1 MSRASVI
8 EVAQVR
14 DAAPL
19 FAALGDE
26 TRLRL
31 LVRLSAS
38 GPESISRL
46 SAKTPVSRQAVTK
59 HLNVLSR
66 AGLIR
71 GSRRGRERIWQ
82 VEPKRLA
89 DARLHLDRI
98 SRLWDDALGRLQR
111 HVERQTQDSTGGS

>member
-1 MSRASVI
+1 MEA
-8 EVAQVR
+8 AQVR

-31 LVRLSAS
+31 FLRLSSS

-59 HLNVLSR
+59 HLDVLSR

-89 DARLHLDRI
+89 DAGLYLERI
-98 SRLWDDALGRLQR
+98 SRLWNDALGRLQR
-111 HVERQTQDSTGGS
+111 HVERQK

>member
-1 MSRASVI
+1 MSRANAM

-14 DAAPL
+14 DAAPV

-31 LVRLSAS
+31 LVRLSSS
-38 GPESISRL
+38 GPDSISRL

-59 HLNVLSR
+59 HLEVLSR

-71 GSRRGRERIWQ
+71 GNRRGRERIGQ
-82 VEPKRLA
+82 VEPKRLV
-89 DARLHLDRI
+89 DARLYLDRI

-111 HVERQTQDSTGGS
+111 HVERQ

>member
-1 MSRASVI
+1 M
-8 EVAQVR
+8 EVARAR

-26 TRLRL
+26 TRLGL
-31 LVRLSAS
+31 LVSLSAS

-46 SAKTPVSRQAVTK
+46 SARTPVSRQAVTK
-59 HLNVLSR
+59 HLGVLSR

-71 GSRRGRERIWQ
+71 GDRRGRQRIWQ

-89 DARLHLDRI
+89 DARLYLDRI

-111 HVERQTQDSTGGS
+111 HVERRRGT

>member
-1 MSRASVI
+1 M

-26 TRLRL
+26 TRLKL
-31 LVRLSAS
+31 LVRLSSS
-38 GPESISRL
+38 GPESIARL

-59 HLNVLSR
+59 HLDVLSR

-71 GSRRGRERIWQ
+71 GNRRGRERIWQ
-82 VEPKRLA
+82 VEPKRLV
-89 DARLHLDRI
+89 DARLYLDRI

-111 HVERQTQDSTGGS
+111 HVERST

>member
-1 MSRASVI
+1 M

-31 LVRLSAS
+31 FLRLSSS
-38 GPESISRL
+38 GPESIARL
-46 SAKTPVSRQAVTK
+46 SARTPVSRQAVSK
-59 HLNVLSR
+59 HLDVLSR

-89 DARLHLDRI
+89 DARLYLDRI
-98 SRLWDDALGRLQR
+98 SRLWDDALGRLRR
-111 HVERQTQDSTGGS
+111 HVERRA

>member
-1 MSRASVI
+1 M

-14 DAAPL
+14 DAAPV

-31 LVRLSAS
+31 LVRLSSS
-38 GPESISRL
+38 GPDSISRL

-59 HLNVLSR
+59 HLEVLSR

-71 GSRRGRERIWQ
+71 GNRRGRERIWQ
-82 VEPKRLA
+82 VEPKRLV
-89 DARLHLDRI
+89 DARLYLDRI
-98 SRLWDDALGRLQR
+98 SRLWDDALDRLQR
-111 HVERQTQDSTGGS
+111 HLERQT

>member
-1 MSRASVI
+1 M

-31 LVRLSAS
+31 LVRLSS
-38 GPESISRL
+38 GGPESISRL
-46 SAKTPVSRQAVTK
+46 SAKSPVTRQAVTK

-71 GSRRGRERIWQ
+71 GDRRGRERIWQ
-82 VEPKRLA
+82 VEPRRLV
-89 DARLHLDRI
+89 DARLYLDRI
-98 SRLWDDALGRLQR
+98 SSLWDDALGRLQR
-111 HVERQTQDSTGGS
+111 HVERQT